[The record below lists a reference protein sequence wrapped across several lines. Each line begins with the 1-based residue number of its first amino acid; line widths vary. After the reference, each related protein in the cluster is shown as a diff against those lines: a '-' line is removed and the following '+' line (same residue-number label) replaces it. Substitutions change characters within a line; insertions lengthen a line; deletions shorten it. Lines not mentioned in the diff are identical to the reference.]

1 MYIYIYDIVTYRK
14 FFLFLFSGILL
25 WLKLSCLMLWQWWF
39 DFILV
44 AFFDLKDLKDDIF
57 GPVLLAF
64 DLLQDVQELQTDW
77 SQSSFD
83 FVAC

>member
-1 MYIYIYDIVTYRK
+1 
-14 FFLFLFSGILL
+14 
-25 WLKLSCLMLWQWWF
+25 MLWQWWF